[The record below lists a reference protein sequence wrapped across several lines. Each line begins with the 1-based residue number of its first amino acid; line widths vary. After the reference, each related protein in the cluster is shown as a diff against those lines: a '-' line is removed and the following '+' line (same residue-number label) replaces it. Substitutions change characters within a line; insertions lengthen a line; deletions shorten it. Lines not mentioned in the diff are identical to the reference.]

1 MIFLWIL
8 GTLVFIVLAI
18 LFLPVKVSFKFN
30 EEFFI
35 KVYFLGIKIYEPK
48 TKEEKPNQKKKS
60 QNNAIKEKPKTLFLR
75 LKEKYGFSGAV
86 REIFGFLK
94 DTVTHIKVFLR
105 HIKIEKLKLFISVSS
120 DDAAKTA
127 LDYGR
132 VCAVAYP
139 FLSALDSMANI
150 EYKKIDIKSDFEAT
164 ESNFSIEFNVKLRI
178 FYLLITLFKVYNE
191 YTKFTA
197 RIEADERK

>member
-18 LFLPVKVSFKFN
+18 LFLPVKVSFKFK

-35 KVYFLGIKIYEPK
+35 KVYFIGIKIYEPK
-48 TKEEKPNQKKKS
+48 IKEGKPNQKKKS

-75 LKEKYGFSGAV
+75 LKEKHGFSGAV

-94 DTVTHIKVFLR
+94 EIFGYIKVFLR

-197 RIEADERK
+197 RIEVNERK

>member
-1 MIFLWIL
+1 MIFLWIF
-8 GTLVFIVLAI
+8 GALVFIILAI
-18 LFLPVKVSFKFN
+18 LFLPVRVSLKFK
-30 EEFFI
+30 EEFSV

-48 TKEEKPNQKKKS
+48 EKEEKPKQKGKT
-60 QNNAIKEKPKTLFLR
+60 QNNAIKEKPKTLLLK
-75 LKEKYGFSGAV
+75 LKEKHGFSGAV

-94 DTVTHIKVFLR
+94 DVFTHIKAFLK
-105 HIKIEKLKLFISVSS
+105 HIKIEKLKLFINVAS

-127 LDYGR
+127 IDYGR
-132 VCAVAYP
+132 VCAVTYP

-164 ESNFSIEFNVKLRI
+164 ESEFSFGFNVKLRI
-178 FYLLITLFKVYNE
+178 FYLLIALFKVYNE

-197 RIEADERK
+197 RIEANERK